1 MFDRSVPVFVH
12 YLKSLS
18 AILSKG
24 EAYCAARKIDPVVVL
39 NTRLFPDMLP
49 LVRQVQLASDAS
61 KGAGARLTGAAVPS
75 FPDEERTLEETQA
88 RIARTIAFLES
99 LNPEQFSGAA
109 ERTVSFKAGGQER
122 TYTGT
127 DYLELWAKP
136 NFFFHVTTAY
146 AILRHCGVELGKVDY
161 LKGGN

>member
-61 KGAGARLTGAAVPS
+61 KGAGARLTGAAVHPFRTRKGPS
-75 FPDEERTLEETQA
+75 RKPRRASPGRSPSSNRSIPSSSPAPRNER
-88 RIARTIAFLES
+88 
-99 LNPEQFSGAA
+99 
-109 ERTVSFKAGGQER
+109 
-122 TYTGT
+122 
-127 DYLELWAKP
+127 
-136 NFFFHVTTAY
+136 
-146 AILRHCGVELGKVDY
+146 
-161 LKGGN
+161 